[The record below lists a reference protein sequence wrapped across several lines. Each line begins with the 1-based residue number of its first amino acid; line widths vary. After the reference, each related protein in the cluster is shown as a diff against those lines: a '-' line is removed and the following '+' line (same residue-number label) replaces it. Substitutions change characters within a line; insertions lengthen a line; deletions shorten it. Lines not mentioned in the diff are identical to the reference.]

1 MLKTLTKPIAPP
13 YGLGLLK
20 WLLLTFNL
28 PASISVA
35 PSARTASTPTLIPT
49 PALISAS
56 SMGLC
61 SFKASGPCHM
71 RALCW
76 RVFALC
82 GCKSA
87 ISTRS
92 ALSVL
97 TLSIPFTLRTSV
109 IICLV
114 KLSCR
119 SVIVITVRITTRAI
133 GPRPSGRWD
142 SRHCGVNREYNANG

>member
-1 MLKTLTKPIAPP
+1 MLKTSTKSIVSP
-13 YGLGLLK
+13 YGLGLPE

-28 PASISVA
+28 PAPISVA
-35 PSARTASTPTLIPT
+35 PSARMTSTPALIPT

-56 SMGLC
+56 SMSLC

-71 RALCW
+71 RALCR

-92 ALSVL
+92 ALLVL
-97 TLSIPFTLRTSV
+97 TPSITLTPRTSI

-119 SVIVITVRITTRAI
+119 SVIVITVRIATRAI
-133 GPRPSGRWD
+133 GSRPRGRWD
-142 SRHCGVNREYNANG
+142 SRHCSVNREYNANG

>member
-1 MLKTLTKPIAPP
+1 MVKISTKSTASPYSLGPP
-13 YGLGLLK
+13 K

-28 PASISVA
+28 PAPINVA
-35 PSARTASTPTLIPT
+35 ASARTTSTPTLIPT
-49 PALISAS
+49 PALISTS

-61 SFKASGPCHM
+61 SFKASGSCHM
-71 RALCW
+71 RALCR

-87 ISTRS
+87 IPTRS

-97 TLSIPFTLRTSV
+97 TLPIPSTPRTSI

-114 KLSCR
+114 KLSCT
-119 SVIVITVRITTRAI
+119 SVIVITVRIATRVI
-133 GPRPSGRWD
+133 GSRPRGRWD
-142 SRHCGVNREYNANG
+142 SRHCSVNCEYNTNG

>member
-1 MLKTLTKPIAPP
+1 MLKTSTKSIASP
-13 YGLGLLK
+13 YSLELPK

-28 PASISVA
+28 PASIGVA
-35 PSARTASTPTLIPT
+35 PSAWTTSTPTLIRT

-56 SMGLC
+56 SMSLC

-71 RALCW
+71 RALCQ
-76 RVFALC
+76 RVFALRRR
-82 GCKSA
+82 KSA

-97 TLSIPFTLRTSV
+97 TLSISFTPRTSI

-114 KLSCR
+114 KLSCG
-119 SVIVITVRITTRAI
+119 SVIVITVRIATRAI
-133 GPRPSGRWD
+133 GSRPRGRWD
-142 SRHCGVNREYNANG
+142 SRHCSVNCEYNANG